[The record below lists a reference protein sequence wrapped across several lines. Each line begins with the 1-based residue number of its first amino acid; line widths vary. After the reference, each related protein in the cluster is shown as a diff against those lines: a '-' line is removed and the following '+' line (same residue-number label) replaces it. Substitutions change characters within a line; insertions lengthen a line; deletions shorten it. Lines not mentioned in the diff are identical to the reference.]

1 MLVWA
6 AEEALVVWLVVGLGG
21 WVVVRLVALLLIVV
35 VMVLEVLLGV
45 GLSQSST
52 AAIRGSL
59 PLEAAPLLPVFV
71 GEDGAIDIM
80 AGLELGV
87 RTGPVRLIRVD
98 VKLVWWRRRCFLHV

>member
-21 WVVVRLVALLLIVV
+21 WVVVRLVALLLIV
-35 VMVLEVLLGV
+35 MVLEVLLGV
-45 GLSQSST
+45 GLSQSSA

-71 GEDGAIDIM
+71 GEDGAIDVV

-87 RTGPVRLIRVD
+87 RTGPVRLIGVD
-98 VKLVWWRRRCFLHV
+98 VKLVWWRRWCFLHV